1 MPLEVIFGFLLAGIL
16 WTFFP
21 DGPGG
26 HSNGGQGN
34 KPMRM
39 DRRDQI
45 EMMRRMR
52 GDD

>member
-26 HSNGGQGN
+26 HSNGGQE
-34 KPMRM
+34 RM
-39 DRRDQI
+39 SQDQI
-45 EMMRRMR
+45 EMIKRMK
-52 GDD
+52 GH